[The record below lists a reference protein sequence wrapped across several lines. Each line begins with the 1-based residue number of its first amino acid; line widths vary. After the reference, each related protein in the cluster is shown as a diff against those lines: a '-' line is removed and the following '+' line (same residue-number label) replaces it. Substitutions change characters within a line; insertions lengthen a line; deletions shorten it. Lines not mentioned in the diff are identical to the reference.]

1 MLWDVFKTNY
11 IETVKKYVHGKSYAV
26 LWSLPML
33 VGSAVMLGA
42 TRWYFIGILLLQALL
57 Q

>member
-33 VGSAVMLGA
+33 VGSAVMLG
-42 TRWYFIGILLLQALL
+42 RNGGILLEFSYCKRYCN
-57 Q
+57 